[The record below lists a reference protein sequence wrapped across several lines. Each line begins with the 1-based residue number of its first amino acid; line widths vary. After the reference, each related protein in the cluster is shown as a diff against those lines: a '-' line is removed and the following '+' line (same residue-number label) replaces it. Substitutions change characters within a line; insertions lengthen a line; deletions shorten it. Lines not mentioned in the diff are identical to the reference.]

1 MLFIIFAIKTHHN
14 DNNVTKVNM
23 ALCFCSL
30 YIILVAIV
38 ATIAVADDQDEK
50 IGSSACPSKEQQQ
63 QQQQHNHCT
72 LYLAESSIPNA
83 GLGIYSGVQLG
94 INETL
99 MSRHLSDVVIP
110 IYDIELHND
119 YNNKFQWVV
128 SDYSWLA
135 SKLGVDIEAKRVTA
149 LAPGLGALANNHHA
163 LANIAFNGFP
173 LRDYDDEQ
181 EGLHHHPTSSG
192 SITPYYDLKHYATSS
207 IEAGSELFHD
217 YGARWGEKR
226 VASLGPIPLKEHYK
240 KADKIIDCF
249 RIFLINASLSV
260 HDTLAKDIWNNN
272 VRLVRNNTAN
282 NSASTLDG
290 TSHLGAESEKI
301 ITPALR
307 EMLLTRS
314 CQAKDVRTEAALNFP
329 YSAMEDAMEIGSA
342 RAYLQLQNYIRPLS
356 WLEENGRCID
366 GLSIA
371 PSSSILHN
379 NGGGRG
385 AFASRNF
392 NEFDI
397 ITTTPLLPINR
408 TLLETYQFSMNHPG
422 KQRKLS
428 TTKFGRQ
435 LLLNYCHGHRDSSL
449 LFFPYGPAVNM
460 INHGGKN
467 SNTNARIQFS
477 NFSSFHH
484 DEWKSYS
491 VEDILNKD
499 KSTRLIFDIIATKSI
514 QSGDEIFLDYGKEW
528 ETAWE
533 LYVNSW
539 NPPGDGVQFSNQN
552 KNKKPYTSDI
562 HRPSAFRKSI
572 GMSDELFPETWR
584 DITK

>member
-1 MLFIIFAIKTHHN
+1 VSNQIKMAI
-14 DNNVTKVNM
+14 
-23 ALCFCSL
+23 CFCFL
-30 YIILVAIV
+30 YIILVAI
-38 ATIAVADDQDEK
+38 ATIAVANQDQDDK
-50 IGSSACPSKEQQQ
+50 IGSSSCPSK
-63 QQQQHNHCT
+63 QQQHQHNYCT

-99 MSRHLSDVVIP
+99 TTRHLDVVIP

-119 YNNKFQWVV
+119 YNKKFQWII
-128 SDYSWLA
+128 SDYAWLA

-163 LANIAFNGFP
+163 LANIAFNGVP
-173 LRDYDDEQ
+173 SRDDDDEE
-181 EGLHHHPTSSG
+181 EGLHHHTTISSG
-192 SITPYYDLKHYATSS
+192 SITPYYGLKHYATSS
-207 IEAGSELFHD
+207 IKVGSELFHD

-226 VASLGPIPLKEHYK
+226 TTSLGPIPLKEHYK
-240 KADKIIDCF
+240 KADTIIDCF
-249 RIFLINASLSV
+249 RIFLINASLCV

-272 VRLVRNNTAN
+272 VRLVRN
-282 NSASTLDG
+282 STINDVSMLIS
-290 TSHLGAESEKI
+290 TSHLGFESEKI
-301 ITPALR
+301 ITPLLR

-314 CQAKDVRTEAALNFP
+314 CQVKEVRTEAALNFP

-342 RAYLQLQNYIRPLS
+342 RAYLQLQSFIRPLS

-371 PSSSILHN
+371 PSSSILRN
-379 NGGGRG
+379 NGGGSGRGRG
-385 AFASRNF
+385 AFATRNF
-392 NEFDI
+392 DEFDI

-428 TTKFGRQ
+428 TRKLGRQ
-435 LLLNYCHGHRDSSL
+435 LLLNYCYGHRDSSL

-467 SNTNARIQFS
+467 NTNAWIQFS
-477 NFSSFHH
+477 NFSSFHQNT
-484 DEWKSYS
+484 EWKSNYS

-499 KSTRLIFDIIATKSI
+499 KSTRLIFDIIATKPI
-514 QSGDEIFLDYGKEW
+514 QPGDEIFLDYGKEW
-528 ETAWE
+528 ENAWE
-533 LYVNSW
+533 RYVDSW

-552 KNKKPYTSDI
+552 KNKKPYISNI

-572 GMSDELFPETWR
+572 GMSDELFPEVWR
-584 DITK
+584 DML